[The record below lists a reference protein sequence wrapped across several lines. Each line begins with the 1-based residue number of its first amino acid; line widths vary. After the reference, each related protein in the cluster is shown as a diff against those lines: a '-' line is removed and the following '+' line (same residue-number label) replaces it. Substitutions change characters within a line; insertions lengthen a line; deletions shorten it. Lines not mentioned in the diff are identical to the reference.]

1 MIIEVDFDLLHE
13 LKLTANQFSIAYLIY
28 KQDYQTLTRFIADTD
43 KDYVKEDIRKLESKS
58 YISNISSDGTLEPSA
73 LVARNKLNSIFEE
86 EKNAFE
92 ELIEIY
98 PMKVLRPDGYNDYL
112 RVDLKRCRKLYQG
125 ILGASKLRHK
135 AIIRALKFEL
145 EVHTREGTMKYM
157 KRLPKWLAAE
167 EWKVYEDRMNDK
179 DDTNEPT
186 SYGTTLN

>member
-13 LKLTANQFSIAYLIY
+13 LKLTANQFLLAYLIY
-28 KQDYQTLTRFIADTD
+28 KQDYQTLTKFIADTD
-43 KDYVKEDIRKLESKS
+43 KELVSKDVKKLESKS
-58 YISNISSDGTLEPSA
+58 YISNISSDGALEPSA

-86 EKNAFE
+86 EKDTFE
-92 ELIEIY
+92 ELTGIY

-112 RVDLKRCRKLYQG
+112 RTDLKRCRKIYQG
-125 ILGASKLRHK
+125 ILGASKFRHK

-145 EVHTREGTMKYM
+145 ETRTREGTMKYM

-179 DDTNEPT
+179 DNTNEPS